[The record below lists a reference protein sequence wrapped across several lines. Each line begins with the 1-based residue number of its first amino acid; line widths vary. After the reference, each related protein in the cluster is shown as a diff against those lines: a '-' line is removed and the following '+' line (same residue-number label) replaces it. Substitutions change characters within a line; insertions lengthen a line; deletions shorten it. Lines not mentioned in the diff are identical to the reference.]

1 MQSRNNVLQSP
12 VFRIETARLVLSHL
26 TADDAGFMLELLNQ
40 ESFIRN
46 IGDRGVR
53 DLDGARA
60 YIQAGPVASYARH
73 GFGLNRM
80 ALRDGGAAVGM
91 CGLLK
96 RDHLEHPDIG
106 FALLPRYWS
115 QGYAREAAEA
125 VLAHGR
131 QAFGLRRVLAT
142 TAMDNVDS
150 IQLLQ
155 KLGFVAEG
163 LIQSP
168 GYDGPS
174 RLFAWQPETAS

>member
-1 MQSRNNVLQSP
+1 M
-12 VFRIETARLVLSHL
+12 IETGRLHIRHL
-26 TADDAGFMLELLNQ
+26 AADDAEWMLELLN
-40 ESFIRN
+40 EASFIRN

-60 YIQAGPVASYARH
+60 YIEAGPIASYARH
-73 GFGLNRM
+73 GFGLNRVS
-80 ALRDGGAAVGM
+80 LRAGGLPIGI

-125 VLAHGR
+125 VIAHGR
-131 QAFGLRRVLAT
+131 RTFGMQRILAT
-142 TAMDNVDS
+142 TALDNTDS
-150 IQLLQ
+150 IRLLQ
-155 KLGFVAEG
+155 KLGFAAEG

-168 GYDGPS
+168 GYEQQS
-174 RLFAWQPETAS
+174 RLFAWRHEAVPA